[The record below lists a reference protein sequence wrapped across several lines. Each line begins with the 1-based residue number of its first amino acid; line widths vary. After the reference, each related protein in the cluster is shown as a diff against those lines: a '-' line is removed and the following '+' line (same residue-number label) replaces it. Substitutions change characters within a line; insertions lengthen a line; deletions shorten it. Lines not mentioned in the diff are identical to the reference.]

1 MAINRVGPQTLA
13 VFIAVPVFQYC
24 SACFFKWI
32 KSFEIN
38 HKDEF

>member
-1 MAINRVGPQTLA
+1 MAINRDVPKTLA
-13 VFIAVPVFQYC
+13 VFIAVLHFQYC

-38 HKDEF
+38 H